1 MSQLCRDQDKY
12 NFVLYIPE
20 IKRQDFRVT
29 SSGRVILEFK
39 INPVKMLMGK
49 LVNKI
54 PLSTLELD
62 ELSSSAW
69 LNMDGRRSILDIA
82 RIQSKKTGDDID
94 EAARRIVQF
103 MRYVATRGWIK
114 FKPAE
119 RKADSSSPSS
129 DPCARY

>member
-20 IKRQDFRVT
+20 IKHQDFRVT
-29 SSGRVILEFK
+29 TSGRVILELN

-49 LVNKI
+49 LVNRT

-69 LNMDGRRSILDIA
+69 LNMDGTRSILEIA
-82 RIQSKKTGDDID
+82 RIQSKTTGDDID

-103 MRYVATRGWIK
+103 MRYIANRGWIR

-119 RKADSSSPSS
+119 QKTHAHFNNKTQ
-129 DPCARY
+129 

>member
-20 IKRQDFRVT
+20 IKCQDFRVT

-49 LVNKI
+49 LVNKT

-82 RIQSKKTGDDID
+82 RIQSKRTGDDID

-119 RKADSSSPSS
+119 RKADVSIQ
-129 DPCARY
+129 R